1 MITYDVWQE
10 DRAIDEAPKIAARK
24 ARELWGRDVS
34 KGCVF
39 VSGFNTDEVYGYA
52 LYASCDESKDIEKT
66 VEFLIAKA
74 PIPIKEIKLLLYS
87 AKEESPLESMKAAN
101 SLVGLKSDL
110 EAIDKKVRE
119 LVLERLDPP
128 FRDRVSAGKRLDVEY
143 DVGLRFLIVRRDGS
157 KVLLDTTGAFIQG
170 MEDRTIALAKKI
182 GEVRGYETSTVGDIE
197 IDDQEETHDA
207 ISVFAVIVPSDQS

>member
-10 DRAIDEAPKIAARK
+10 DRGIDEAPKIAARK
-24 ARELWGRDVS
+24 AREFWSRDVS

-39 VSGFNTDEVYGYA
+39 VSGFNTDEIYGYA
-52 LYASCDESKDIEKT
+52 IYALCDKPRDIGKT

-74 PIPIKEIKLLLYS
+74 PIPIKEIRLLLYS
-87 AKEESPLESMKAAN
+87 AKEESPLEAMKATN
-101 SLVGLKSDL
+101 SLAGLRSDL
-110 EAIDKKVRE
+110 ESLDKRVRG
-119 LVLERLDPP
+119 LVLERLDPA
-128 FRDRVSAGKRLDVEY
+128 FKDKALAGKRLDVEY

-157 KVLLDTTGAFIQG
+157 KILLDTTGAFIQG

-182 GEVRGYETSTVGDIE
+182 GEVRGYGLSTVEDIE

-207 ISVFAVIVPSDQS
+207 ISVFAVIIPSN